1 MYAGAENS
9 DDEVMEVR
17 KKAGGSICKAAQMRE
32 GSGHPFGMLAGVT
45 ALGGGELEVYRQIR
59 SAVPILDAAI
69 GKLVRLTGGFTAACG
84 NPEAEKGL
92 RRFLRSVNTGRG
104 QCGIESFL
112 TAFLQSMLVYG
123 RAVGEMVVSG
133 NELTAV
139 LWGDVTKLY
148 VQEGSSA
155 LEYAFGQW
163 QDGEVKIF
171 PRQNLILFAAWN
183 PDEENPYGTSVF
195 RSMPFLVDVL
205 LKIYSTIGTNW
216 ERAGNVRYSVVYKP
230 ADSAGQIDAQERSEQ
245 IASQWSQAM
254 QASRHGVVRDFVAV
268 GDVEI
273 KVIGADGQILDS
285 EVPVRQILEQLVAK
299 TGLPPFLLGLSWA
312 STERMS
318 AQQTDLLTSELWAI
332 RRTVE
337 PVLLRIC
344 RLWLQLHGYGQEPEI
359 VWDEISLQDIVE
371 QAHAQLYLAQAE
383 KIAGEREETV

>member
-1 MYAGAENS
+1 
-9 DDEVMEVR
+9 
-17 KKAGGSICKAAQMRE
+17 MRV
-32 GSGHPFGMLAGVT
+32 GTVHPFGMLGGVT
-45 ALGGGELEVYRQIR
+45 ALGGGETEVYRQIR
-59 SAVPILDAAI
+59 NAVPILDAAI
-69 GKLVRLTGGFTAACG
+69 GKLVRLTGGFTATCG
-84 NPEAEKGL
+84 NPAAEKGL
-92 RRFLRSVNTGRG
+92 RRFLQEVNTGRG
-104 QCGIESFL
+104 QTGIESFL
-112 TAFLQSMLVYG
+112 AAFLQSMLVYG
-123 RAVGEMVVSG
+123 RAVGEMVVGG

-155 LEYAFGQW
+155 LEFAFGQW

-230 ADSAGQIDAQERSEQ
+230 EASAGTFDAQERSEQ

-254 QASRHGVVRDFVAV
+254 QESRHGVVRDFVAV

-299 TGLPPFLLGLSWA
+299 TGLPPFLLGLNWA

-344 RLWLQLHGYGQEPEI
+344 RLWMQLHGYAEDVEI
-359 VWDEISLQDIVE
+359 AWDEISLQDIVE
-371 QAHAQLYLAQAE
+371 QAHAELYRAQAE
-383 KIAGEREETV
+383 KIMAELEEMQ

>member
-1 MYAGAENS
+1 M
-9 DDEVMEVR
+9 R
-17 KKAGGSICKAAQMRE
+17 KKAVGTAVCKAAQLRE
-32 GSGHPFGMLAGVT
+32 GTKHPFGMLAGLT

-59 SAVPILDAAI
+59 NAVPILDAAI
-69 GKLVRLTGGFTAACG
+69 GKLVRLSSGFAVRCWNAK
-84 NPEAEKGL
+84 AEKGL
-92 RRFLRSVNTGRG
+92 QKFLREVNAGRG
-104 QCGIESFL
+104 QVGADSFL

-133 NELTAV
+133 DEITAL

-148 VQEGSSA
+148 VQEGETA
-155 LEYAFGQW
+155 LDFAFGQW

-205 LKIYSTIGTNW
+205 LKIYSTIGSNW

-230 ADSAGQIDAQERSEQ
+230 KDGALVDAKEQSEQ

-254 QASRHGVVRDFVAV
+254 QEAKHGVVRDFVAV

-273 KVIGADGQILDS
+273 KVIWGEGQILDA

-299 TGLPPFLLGLSWA
+299 TGLPPFLLGLNWA

-332 RRTVE
+332 RRAVE
-337 PVLLRIC
+337 PVLLRVC
-344 RLWLQLHGYGQEPEI
+344 RLWMQLHGFSDEVQI

-371 QAHAQLYLAQAE
+371 QAHAQLYTAQAD
-383 KIAGEREETV
+383 KIYAEMEEGQ

>member
-1 MYAGAENS
+1 M
-9 DDEVMEVR
+9 R
-17 KKAGGSICKAAQMRE
+17 KKAVGTAVCKAAQLRE
-32 GSGHPFGMLAGVT
+32 GTKHPFGMLAGLT
-45 ALGGGELEVYRQIR
+45 ALGGGELEVYRQMR
-59 SAVPILDAAI
+59 NAVPILDAAI
-69 GKLVRLTGGFTAACG
+69 GKLVRLSSGFTVRCWNAK
-84 NPEAEKGL
+84 AEKGL
-92 RRFLRSVNTGRG
+92 QKFLREVNTGRG
-104 QCGIESFL
+104 QVGADSFL

-133 NELTAV
+133 DEITAL

-148 VQEGSSA
+148 VQEGETA
-155 LEYAFGQW
+155 LDFAFGQW

-205 LKIYSTIGTNW
+205 LKIYSTIGSNW

-230 ADSAGQIDAQERSEQ
+230 KDGALVDAKEQSEQ

-254 QASRHGVVRDFVAV
+254 QEAKHGVVRDFVAV

-273 KVIGADGQILDS
+273 KVIGADGQILDA

-299 TGLPPFLLGLSWA
+299 TGLPPFLLGLNWA

-332 RRTVE
+332 RRAVE
-337 PVLLRIC
+337 PVLLRVC
-344 RLWLQLHGYGQEPEI
+344 RLWMQLHGFSDEVQI

-371 QAHAQLYLAQAE
+371 QAHAQLYTAQAD
-383 KIAGEREETV
+383 KIYAEMEEGQ

>member
-1 MYAGAENS
+1 
-9 DDEVMEVR
+9 
-17 KKAGGSICKAAQMRE
+17 MRE
-32 GSGHPFGMLAGVT
+32 GSNHPFGMLGGVT

-59 SAVPILDAAI
+59 NAVPILDAAI
-69 GKLVRLTGGFTAACG
+69 GKLVRLTGGFTVECGAPAAQ
-84 NPEAEKGL
+84 KGL
-92 RRFLRSVNTGRG
+92 RQFLQRVNTGRG
-104 QCGIESFL
+104 QRGIDSFL
-112 TAFLQSMLVYG
+112 AAFLQSMLVYG
-123 RAVGEMVVSG
+123 RAVGEMVVGG
-133 NELTAV
+133 NEITAV

-148 VQEGSSA
+148 VQEGDTP
-155 LEYAFGQW
+155 LDFAFGQW

-171 PRQNLILFAAWN
+171 PRQNLILFSAWN

-205 LKIYSTIGTNW
+205 LKIYSTIGANW

-230 ADSAGQIDAQERSEQ
+230 QDAAGEIDAQERSEQ

-254 QASRHGVVRDFVAV
+254 QESKHGVVRDFVAV

-273 KVIGADGQILDS
+273 KVIGSDGQILDS

-299 TGLPPFLLGLSWA
+299 TGLPPFLLGLNWA

-337 PVLLRIC
+337 PVLLQIC
-344 RLWLQLHGYGQEPEI
+344 RLWMQLHGFGEEVQI

-371 QAHAQLYLAQAE
+371 QAHAKLYLAQAE
-383 KIAGEREETV
+383 KLTGELEEMQ

>member
-1 MYAGAENS
+1 
-9 DDEVMEVR
+9 
-17 KKAGGSICKAAQMRE
+17 MRE
-32 GSGHPFGMLAGVT
+32 GRNHPFGMLGGVT

-59 SAVPILDAAI
+59 NAVPILDAAI
-69 GKLVRLTGGFTAACG
+69 GKLVRLTGGFTVECGAPAAQ
-84 NPEAEKGL
+84 KGL
-92 RRFLRSVNTGRG
+92 RQFLQGVNTGRG
-104 QCGIESFL
+104 QRGIDSFL
-112 TAFLQSMLVYG
+112 AAFLQSMLVYG
-123 RAVGEMVVSG
+123 RAVGEMVVGG
-133 NELTAV
+133 NEITAV

-148 VQEGSSA
+148 VQEGSTP
-155 LEYAFGQW
+155 LDFAFGQW

-171 PRQNLILFAAWN
+171 PRQNLILFSAWN

-230 ADSAGQIDAQERSEQ
+230 QDSAGTIDAQERSEQ

-254 QASRHGVVRDFVAV
+254 QESKHGVVRDFVAV

-273 KVIGADGQILDS
+273 KVIGSDGQILDS

-299 TGLPPFLLGLSWA
+299 TGLPPFLLGLNWA

-337 PVLLRIC
+337 PVLLQIC
-344 RLWLQLHGYGQEPEI
+344 RLWMQLHGFGEEVEI

-371 QAHAQLYLAQAE
+371 QAHAKLYLAQAE
-383 KIAGEREETV
+383 KLTGEEEQMQ